1 MVRRAGIARV
11 SRVAG
16 IVVTMMAAAIIR
28 VLGWIVGIRWVV
40 RIFGW
45 RILGRVLVR
54 RLRIFFPGIAI
65 ALFVL
70 VAFAIAGIVLPRLDC
85 SAIQARVAAIELS
98 LALIAQLAQGKLMLV
113 FQVTTNVRILA
124 VRLAALG
131 QFVILAAVRAVDLV
145 VEIVSQFFA
154 RVLQFGLARGKYSR
168 RSQQEGPD
176 YKGITY
182 PMLVH
187 TSMPPRQSTILTPK
201 QASL

>member
-1 MVRRAGIARV
+1 MVRRAGIACV
-11 SRVAG
+11 SRVTG
-16 IVVTMMAAAIIR
+16 IVVTMMAAFIR

-70 VAFAIAGIVLPRLDC
+70 VAFAIAGIVLPRLDVG
-85 SAIQARVAAIELS
+85 AIQARVAAIELS
-98 LALIAQLAQGKLMLV
+98 LALIAQLAQRKLLLV
-113 FQVTTNVRILA
+113 FQVAANVRVLA

-145 VEIVSQFFA
+145 VEIYFAFLA

-176 YKGITY
+176 YKGMTY

>member
-1 MVRRAGIARV
+1 MVRRAGIACV
-11 SRVAG
+11 SRIAG
-16 IVVTMMAAAIIR
+16 IVVTMMAAFIR

-40 RIFGW
+40 WIFGW

-65 ALFVL
+65 ALFVP
-70 VAFAIAGIVLPRLDC
+70 VAFAIAGIILPRLDVG
-85 SAIQARVAAIELS
+85 AIQARVAAIELS
-98 LALIAQLAQGKLMLV
+98 LALIAQLAQGKLLLV
-113 FQVTTNVRILA
+113 FQVAANVRLLA

-145 VEIVSQFFA
+145 VEINFAFLA
-154 RVLQFGLARGKYSR
+154 RVLQFRLARGKYSR

-176 YKGITY
+176 YKGMTY